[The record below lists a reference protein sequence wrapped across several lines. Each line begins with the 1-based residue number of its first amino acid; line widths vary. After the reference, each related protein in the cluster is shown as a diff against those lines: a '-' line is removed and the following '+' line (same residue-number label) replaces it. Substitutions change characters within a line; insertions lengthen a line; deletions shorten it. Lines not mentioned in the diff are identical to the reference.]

1 MGCSTVQPQPE
12 MALPPRKVQVL
23 LVDDHELVRKGLR
36 VVLEAEPGYEIC
48 GEAGNGL
55 EALEKVR
62 QLRPDVVVL
71 DICLPGLNGVETAR
85 RILKAFPESQILALT
100 MSDSEQIA
108 HQLLDAGVQG
118 YLLKSDAASE
128 LVTGIE
134 SLCQRRPF
142 FTSKISSMILHGYLN
157 FAARTREHET
167 PAGSLTA
174 QERQIT
180 QLLAEGESNK
190 EVATTL
196 KISVKTAE
204 THRANIMRKLGL
216 HSIGD
221 LVRYAIR
228 NQIIEA

>member
-1 MGCSTVQPQPE
+1 MGCSTVQAQLETAP
-12 MALPPRKVQVL
+12 LPRNVQVL

-48 GEAGNGL
+48 GEASNGL

-62 QLRPDVVVL
+62 QLRPDVIVL

-85 RILKAFPESQILALT
+85 RILKAFPKSQILALT

-134 SLCQRRPF
+134 SLRQRRPF
-142 FTSKISSMILHGYLN
+142 FTSEISKMILHGYLS
-157 FAARTREHET
+157 FAARTREPET

-216 HSIGD
+216 HSISD